1 MGWVGDIGL
10 QWQETVIVHSLYTNT
25 LHRYSLQTIFTN
37 ILQQQ
42 SPFNILHQQCFAWR
56 KKQGNMVKNNTIYTN
71 DAPDTR
77 WFLGHVILGGEGG
90 WREKGGEGDGGG
102 GGSGKPRPPPNQDK
116 SKQCIKLYDGSTFE
130 FSSGKFGVVYQNNPP
145 SILFN
150 PAKPYYGH
158 KLYQNILM
166 RRLM

>member
-1 MGWVGDIGL
+1 MKHGEI
-10 QWQETVIVHSLYTNT
+10 QETPTMPWTPGDFWVIG
-25 LHRYSLQTIFTN
+25 IK
-37 ILQQQ
+37 
-42 SPFNILHQQCFAWR
+42 AD
-56 KKQGNMVKNNTIYTN
+56 G
-71 DAPDTR
+71 
-77 WFLGHVILGGEGG
+77 GGEGG

-102 GGSGKPRPPPNQDK
+102 GGGGSGKPRPPTNQDQ

-130 FSSGKFGVVYQNNPP
+130 FSSGKFGDVYQNNPP